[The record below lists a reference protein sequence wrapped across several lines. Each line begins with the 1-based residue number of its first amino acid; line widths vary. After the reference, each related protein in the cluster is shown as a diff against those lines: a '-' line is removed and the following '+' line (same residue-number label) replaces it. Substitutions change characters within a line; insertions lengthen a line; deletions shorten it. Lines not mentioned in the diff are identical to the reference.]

1 MTILPTSGRP
11 GQLPLGRVSTSGLPA
26 PALWFRLLSEDSAA
40 LRQARPGQ
48 LDLPY
53 AAAEW
58 CRWDLFPAADPNKP
72 CLVLLHGADTPRRE
86 WRGGDRRE
94 CSALAEGLRAHGWAA
109 ALAGRGLVPAVTPTR
124 IVHEAHKALDWLA
137 VQGQRHGVAGPLVVA
152 GWGAGAHLAAL
163 ALDHPRVVAG
173 IGICGAYELSAIG
186 TDATELE
193 VAVLS
198 PLHLPVVRKPFIVA
212 HEGAGSAEASAAFH
226 AARQAGGG
234 TGRLIALPG
243 QGTTRLLDSLRAP
256 DGALCRAVLEL
267 AG

>member
-1 MTILPTSGRP
+1 MTILPTSG
-11 GQLPLGRVSTSGLPA
+11 QPLGSRVSATRLPT
-26 PALWFRLLSEDSAA
+26 PALWFRLLAQDSAA

-53 AAAEW
+53 ASAEW
-58 CRWDLFPAADPNKP
+58 CRWDLFPAADPNRP
-72 CLVLLHGADTPRRE
+72 CLILLHGAESPDRE
-86 WRGGDRRE
+86 WRGGSPRE

-109 ALAGRGLVPAVTPTR
+109 ALPGRGLAPAVTPSR
-124 IVHEAHKALDWLA
+124 IVHETHKALGWLA
-137 VQGQRHGVAGPLVVA
+137 AQGPRHGIAGPLVVA

-163 ALDHPRVVAG
+163 ALDHPHVVAG
-173 IGICGAYELSAIG
+173 MGICGAYELDADG
-186 TDATELE
+186 ADATELE

-198 PLHLPVVRKPFIVA
+198 PLHLPVVRKPFVLA
-212 HEGAGSAEASAAFH
+212 HEGAEAAAASAAFH

-234 TGRLIALPG
+234 SGRLIALPG
-243 QGTTRLLDSLRAP
+243 QGTTRLLDELRAP